1 MHLIIGGAYMGKLT
15 FVKEIYG
22 FAEEQICDCAAA
34 APDFSRSCIAHVEEF
49 VRDCVS
55 RGEDPVEFFRDHR
68 QCWQNSVLICRDI
81 SGGIVPM
88 DPQHRQWRA
97 QTGRLCQYLS
107 READRVSRIFCGLE
121 QRLK

>member
-15 FVKEIYG
+15 FAKETYG
-22 FAEEQICDCAAA
+22 FTEEEICDCAVDT
-34 APDFSRSCIAHVEEF
+34 PDFGKPCLTHVEEIAYAC
-49 VRDCVS
+49 VRQ
-55 RGEDPVEFFRDHR
+55 GEDPVEFFRSNR
-68 QCWQNSVLICRDI
+68 KRWENSVLICRDI

-88 DPQHRQWRA
+88 DPQLRQWRV

-107 READRVSRIFCGLE
+107 KEAEKVSRIFCGLE

>member
-15 FVKEIYG
+15 FAKEYYG
-22 FAEEQICDCAAA
+22 FADDRICDCATEKM
-34 APDFSRSCIAHVEEF
+34 DFSCPCITHVEEF
-49 VRDCVS
+49 VLDCVR
-55 RGEDPVEFFRDHR
+55 RGEDPVEYFRSHR
-68 QCWQNSVLICRDI
+68 EQWENSVLICRDI

-97 QTGRLCQYLS
+97 RTGHLCQYLS